1 MDGVHP
7 MHNATNGYCW
17 IKKGTEKEVKS
28 NTGRNRININGAYCT
43 ETQEITM
50 VTSDMINAQSTIEL
64 YTKIEERYSNL
75 DKIYIIRD
83 NARYYN
89 CNLVKEYLLNSKIVE
104 IALPPYSPNL
114 NPIERLWKYFK
125 KAVTSNKYYETF
137 PEFKLEVE
145 YFFGD

>member
-50 VTSDMINAQSTIEL
+50 VTSDMKTRPEGS
-64 YTKIEERYSNL
+64 
-75 DKIYIIRD
+75 
-83 NARYYN
+83 
-89 CNLVKEYLLNSKIVE
+89 
-104 IALPPYSPNL
+104 ALGV
-114 NPIERLWKYFK
+114 RK
-125 KAVTSNKYYETF
+125 VQ
-137 PEFKLEVE
+137 
-145 YFFGD
+145 